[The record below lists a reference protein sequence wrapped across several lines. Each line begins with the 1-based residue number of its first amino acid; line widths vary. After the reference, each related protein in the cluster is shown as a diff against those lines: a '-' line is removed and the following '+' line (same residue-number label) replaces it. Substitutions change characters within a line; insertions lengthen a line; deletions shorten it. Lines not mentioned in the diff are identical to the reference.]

1 MFRENVA
8 SSGGNNNRYRSV
20 KTASNTALRVMIIRN
35 TNCFPMRPRFFPD
48 TSISPT
54 FRPTDLIIRK
64 SIYSRISA
72 VYRKPCLLQTP
83 AISVFRRMF
92 ASIMLTRLVGLISVN
107 LLRARDNLY
116 HMPRSNE
123 VVAFPPVCTHRL
135 SRTRRVSTE
144 LNSNLASLL
153 ANPSLS
159 SLFAPYLLF

>member
-1 MFRENVA
+1 MLPPP
-8 SSGGNNNRYRSV
+8 GGNNNRYRSV

-48 TSISPT
+48 ISPT

-153 ANPSLS
+153 ANLSLS